1 MCARFKQG
9 KLLTLLVLN
18 KALALDRK
26 DGQHKKRNP
35 IRETLFKIL
44 QDHCSLSD
52 LLSGNGITY
61 QEASKFTQDLSA
73 TLESVRPTEQC
84 ECEPWP
90 QPLSLLGLRSFSFTC
105 TDRAFLHVS
114 CSSTSY
120 WR

>member
-73 TLESVRPTEQC
+73 TLESVWPAEQC

-90 QPLSLLGLRSFSFTC
+90 QPLGLLFLEPTGRSFT
-105 TDRAFLHVS
+105 
-114 CSSTSY
+114 
-120 WR
+120 